1 MRPEHLVS
9 LDMIVKLILS
19 ICGGISTIAVAIGW
33 VYKGVKKV
41 KEPTD
46 IQNNRIAEC
55 ESRLD
60 KMDRR
65 FDEINEYLA
74 NDRRDIKEINEGNK
88 IVQKSLLAIM
98 EQLLTDGTDKKPL
111 EDAKQELQN
120 YLIDK

>member
-1 MRPEHLVS
+1 MGPEQLVS
-9 LDMIVKLILS
+9 LDIIVKLILS

-41 KEPTD
+41 KEPTT
-46 IQNNRIAEC
+46 IQNKRITEC
-55 ESRLD
+55 ENRLD
-60 KMDRR
+60 KMDKR

-98 EQLLTDGTDKKPL
+98 EQLLTDGADKKHL
-111 EDAKQELQN
+111 EEAKKELQE